1 MQISVKN
8 ASFKYPRSDSFTLR
22 DVSFSVTSGDLTAI
36 LGPNGSGKTTL
47 LRCLIGFLRWTS
59 GASEIDGVNIRTIPP
74 KKLWGMISYVPQ
86 AKNANPAFTVE
97 ETVLLGRAG
106 RGAVITGRGAIGS
119 PSEKDREAAID
130 AISRLGICRLANR
143 RCGEISG
150 GELQMALIARALA
163 AEPKAVILDE
173 PESNLDFRNQ
183 LIILDTMSSLA
194 ESGLAVIFNTHYPAH
209 ALQRANKSL
218 MLSKEGTTLF
228 GKTDD
233 VITESNIARAF
244 GVEAEINEIRHESR
258 ILRTVTPLNII
269 GDR

>member
-1 MQISVKN
+1 MRISVNN
-8 ASFKYPRSDSFTLR
+8 ASYRYPRSDSPTLR
-22 DVSFSVTSGDLTAI
+22 DISFSVTSGNLTAI

-47 LRCLIGFLRWTS
+47 LRCLMGFLKWSS
-59 GASEIDGVNIRTIPP
+59 GSSDIDGTNIRTMPP
-74 KKLWGMISYVPQ
+74 KKLWELISYVPQ
-86 AKNANPAFTVE
+86 AKNVNPAFTVE

-106 RGAVITGRGAIGS
+106 RGSAVSVSGAWGS

-130 AISRLGICRLANR
+130 AITRLRISGIANR

-163 AEPKAVILDE
+163 AEPKAIILDE

-183 LIILDTMSSLA
+183 LIILDAMSSLA

-209 ALQRANKSL
+209 ALQRANRSL
-218 MLSKEGTTLF
+218 MLSKDGTALF
-228 GKTDD
+228 GPTDEIINED
-233 VITESNIARAF
+233 NIASAF
-244 GVEAEINEIRHESR
+244 GVEAEINEIRTGDR
-258 ILRTVTPLNII
+258 ILRTVIPLNII